1 MKKISSQSKSAY
13 LLNAFRWMCVL
24 SIVVALSGLRAQAQ
38 EASFTQNSGGSNV
51 MGFEVPLA
59 DYPGRGIGLPVTLR
73 YSTGGLWRVGFLN
86 TVPLGQNVR
95 RSVTEAIY
103 AEHSTAGWTTS
114 LDVPKIEWP
123 RQNDIYWYTG
133 KPYSQGTVSPYTF
146 RIARVYIHMPDGSI
160 HEMRKGDAVYQDN
173 GTIDQFGIF
182 YAVDGSRMRFDANGA
197 SSGTLFLAD
206 GTRYIIGTTS
216 TQYIDRNGNTLNYD
230 ATNRRWTDTLG
241 RVISMPWPANPG
253 PGDYTYTLPGVGT
266 SSLVYTLKF
275 RSLSSALTPGSSA
288 LRPMADYYLPDPNSP
303 PTGQAFGNFPQV
315 TQQAALFTSG
325 YADPEETTQSY
336 TYVVGHG
343 QSFSSL
349 FDPTVLAEIVFPNGL
364 SYKFSYNNFGEMDK
378 VIAPTGAYQRFQY
391 DLVPSLSAP
400 DFPYHEGSRGLR
412 SRWIS
417 ANGTG
422 GTDEAQWQYSAGINP
437 FTVTAPDGTRT
448 ETYVFS
454 TGAPSNNFGYID
466 ARQGMVTETRIFAPG
481 VGGAMLRRTLNDYA
495 ITTSINNKPVPPNT
509 NNSGTYTAYRNPRLV
524 KTVTLLLDTLTSN
537 ALSKTT
543 TYEWPTNGFDFQ
555 TGLDQTATNDY
566 FFADVDQTTA
576 QSGAITSIPLGTLAS
591 RGEVTYLNNSLYR
604 SRNILGLPTSA
615 LIKDGS
621 LQIISRADSFYDEVG
636 YPLLTYGDLTGSDY
650 IDPGTTARG
659 NVTTARVYTDI
670 GLGLFLDTHAQFDQ
684 CGNLRNN
691 WNERNIQSTV
701 DFSSTYKHAFPTTS
715 STAPPDPSGQHGSIV
730 ALTTSGTFDYNTGKT
745 LTSTDVNGQVT
756 TYSFQDD
763 QGNYDVLGRLRK
775 IIGPDGSWTKYSFG
789 ETLGNIYVMTE
800 VQMDATRSLKT
811 YQYTDPLGR
820 NSRSFA
826 SEDGTNYLATDT
838 LYDQMGREWKV
849 SNAYRT
855 TTRDGVADLAHTTNW
870 TVKAFDPLSRTITAT
885 LPDGAVTHVDYQGN
899 YTTVTDESGMQ
910 RRQKIDSFGRVIR
923 IDEPDTTGSLGPVDG
938 PTQATYY
945 DYNARGNLVHIKQGL
960 VGQTLQH
967 RYFKY
972 DAMGRL
978 TYERQ
983 VEQAGTFSLLDPVT
997 GNSSWSR
1004 KLVYDETINSMP
1016 YPGLLTT
1023 AWDARNVSTQFRYDQ
1038 VNRVYQV
1045 NYSDGTPTVNNN
1057 YDQARTGYFNKGKL
1071 TQALTAAVGSV
1082 PATAQLYNFDLM
1094 GRIANQ
1100 QQTVGAQSYSMS
1112 YGYNLGGALAS
1123 ETYPSGRVVNYGYD
1137 NGGRLSGVSSGAT
1150 TYASNYDYTSATG
1163 LLKAF
1168 TSGNGTV
1175 TSMVY
1180 NSRLQIQSLD
1190 LALGGTQI
1198 QHYDYKYGAY
1208 DPVTNS
1214 VDQSKNAGQIA
1225 EIEGFIGTQKQWQQ
1239 RFAYDKVGRLSL
1251 AREFRGDNS
1260 QQSYL
1265 VNYEYDV
1272 FGNRYQKQA
1281 QNGGNPFSQVWV
1293 ESNHIDQATNRFS
1306 SGVTYDNAG
1315 NITVDSKF
1323 RNLQFQYDA
1332 NNRQK
1337 QSANADGSGAVVSV
1351 YDAGGQRVGTQVGG
1365 SLTNVLVYDAQGK
1378 LLVEYSST
1386 TGQGGTQYIFKD
1398 HQGSPRVI
1406 TGNAGQVI
1414 ARHDYLAFGEE
1425 LGLVGM
1431 RASTPGYGGVDSA
1444 RQKYAGMER
1453 NEVTNLSHTLW
1464 REYDSLSGRWTSP
1477 DPYGKSMMVANPQS
1491 FNRYAY
1497 VQNDPVNRTDP
1508 AGLLPGAETSWSDVA
1523 DGFWGQSIPF
1533 FQYHFGGPAV
1543 IGERLMQ
1550 IDSGL
1555 ATSIAKLKNRTM
1567 NHASPF
1573 LDGDDDDGIDVIVT
1587 DVFAFPT
1594 IQEAIAYYN
1603 SYFAKFRYYGSQL
1616 RYYSKRFVRHTIL
1629 GGIYAAE
1636 GVSRIQA
1643 DGIQLGGS
1651 ALWVFSGSVTV
1662 TNDLH
1667 VFVGVDTPNVADLL
1681 KFGLAGKIISKPTQ
1695 VLSGSVTAV
1704 KILGMPTTQQR
1715 DGFFGG
1721 TNFNVAGGAGPY
1733 GGVSVSPDGTTAI
1746 MGGYGEGIN
1755 IGASFSPGEPTFKI
1769 PHPTF
1774 EQMKSFV
1781 RRTLRD

>member
-1 MKKISSQSKSAY
+1 MKKVSSQSKSAH
-13 LLNAFRWMCVL
+13 LLNASGWMCVF
-24 SIVVALSGLRAQAQ
+24 SVIVALSGLRVQAQ
-38 EASFTQNSGGSNV
+38 EAEFTQNMGGSHA
-51 MGFEVPLA
+51 MTIEVPLA

-73 YSTGGLWRVGFLN
+73 YSTGGLWRVGFIN
-86 TVPLGQNVR
+86 TVPLGQSVR

-133 KPYSQGTVSPYTF
+133 KPYTQGTQSPYTF
-146 RIARVYIHMPDGSI
+146 RIARLFVHMPDGST

-173 GTIDQFGIF
+173 AVIDKVGTF
-182 YAVDGSRMRFDANGA
+182 YAVDSSRMRYDSTGT
-197 SSGTLFLAD
+197 SSGTLYLAD
-206 GTRYIIGTTS
+206 GTRYIISSTS
-216 TQYIDRNGNTLNYD
+216 TQYIDRNGNTLNYN
-230 ATNRRWTDTLG
+230 ATSRQWTDTLG
-241 RVISMPWPANPG
+241 RVIGMPWPANPG
-253 PGDYTYTLPGVGT
+253 AGDYTYTLPGVGA
-266 SSLVYTLKF
+266 SSVVYTLKF
-275 RSLSSALTPGSSA
+275 RSLSTALTPGSSA
-288 LRPMADYYLPDPNSP
+288 LRPLADYYLPDPNSA

-315 TQQAALFTSG
+315 TQQSALFSSG

-349 FDPTVLAEIVFPNGL
+349 FDPTVLAEISFPNGL
-364 SYKFSYNNFGEMDK
+364 SYKFSYNNYGELDK
-378 VIAPTGAYQRFQY
+378 VIAPTGAYQRYQHGI
-391 DLVPSLSAP
+391 VQSLGVG
-400 DFPYHEGSRGLR
+400 DFPYHQGSRGLL

-422 GTDEAQWQYSAGINP
+422 GLDEAQWQYSQGLNP
-437 FTVTAPDGTRT
+437 FTVTAPDGTRN

-454 TGAPSNNFGYID
+454 PGGLSNNFGYID
-466 ARQGMVTETRIFAPG
+466 VREGLLSETRTYAP
-481 VGGAMLRRTLNDYA
+481 VSQGGAMLRRTLNDYA

-509 NNSGTYTAYRNPRLV
+509 FNTGTYTAYRNPRLV
-524 KTVTLLLDTLTSN
+524 KTVTLLLDTGTD
-537 ALSKTT
+537 ALAKTT
-543 TYEWPTNGFDFQ
+543 TYDWPTNGFDFQ
-555 TGLDQTATNDY
+555 TGLDQTAANDY
-566 FFADVDQTTA
+566 FFAAVDQTTA

-591 RGEVTYLNNSLYR
+591 RGEVVYLNNSAYR
-604 SRNILGLPTSA
+604 SRNILALPTSA
-615 LIKDGS
+615 LVKDGS

-636 YPLLTYGDLTGSDY
+636 YPLLTYGDLTGPDY
-650 IDPGTTARG
+650 IDPGTNIRG

-684 CGNLRNN
+684 CGNIRSK
-691 WNERNIQSTV
+691 WNERNIQSQV
-701 DFSSTYKHAFPTTS
+701 DYSSDYKHAFPTL
-715 STAPPDPSGQHGSIV
+715 STTVAPDLSGQHGSTV
-730 ALTTSGTFDYNTGKT
+730 AFTTSGTFDYNTGKT
-745 LTSTDVNGQVT
+745 LTTTDVNGQVT

-775 IIGPDGSWTKYSFG
+775 ITRPDGSWTKYSFG
-789 ETLGNIYVMTE
+789 ETLGSIYVMTE
-800 VQMDATRSLKT
+800 VQLDATRTLKN

-820 NSRSFA
+820 NSRTFA
-826 SEDGTNYLATDT
+826 SEDGTNYIAGDT
-838 LYDQMGREWKV
+838 IYDQMGREWKV

-855 TTRDGVADLAHTTNW
+855 TTLGGVADLSHTNHW
-870 TVKAFDPLSRTITAT
+870 TVHSFDPLSRTISVT
-885 LPDGAVTHVDYQGN
+885 LPDGAVTQVSYQGI

-910 RRQKIDSFGRVIR
+910 RRQKIDSFGRVVR
-923 IDEPDTTGSLGPVDG
+923 MDEQDANGSLGPVDT
-938 PTQATYY
+938 PTQASYY
-945 DYNARGNLVHIKQGL
+945 DYNARGNLVHVKQGL

-972 DAMGRL
+972 DAIGRL

-983 VEQAGTFSLLDPVT
+983 VEQAGTFTLFDPVT
-997 GNSSWSR
+997 NNSSWSR
-1004 KLVYDETINSMP
+1004 KLVYDETINSVP

-1023 AWDARNVSTQFRYDQ
+1023 TWDARNVSTQFRYDQ
-1038 VNRVYQV
+1038 VNRAYQV

-1057 YDQARTGYFNKGKL
+1057 YDQARSGYFNKGKL
-1071 TQALTAAVGSV
+1071 TEALTAAVGSV

-1094 GRIANQ
+1094 GRISNQ

-1112 YGYNLGGALAS
+1112 YGWNLGGMLAS
-1123 ETYPSGRVVNYGYD
+1123 QTYPSGRVVNYAFND
-1137 NGGRLSGVSSGAT
+1137 GGRLSQVSSGAT
-1150 TYASNYDYTSATG
+1150 TYASGYDYTSPTG

-1168 TSGNGTV
+1168 TLGNGAV
-1175 TSMVY
+1175 TSVVY

-1190 LALGGTQI
+1190 LTKSGTQI

-1208 DPVTNS
+1208 DPTSNTI
-1214 VDQSKNAGQIA
+1214 DETKNAGQIA
-1225 EIEGFIGTQKQWQQ
+1225 QIEGLVGTQKQWQQ
-1239 RFAYDKVGRLSL
+1239 RFAYDKIGRLSS

-1281 QNGGNPFSQVWV
+1281 QNGGNPFPQSWV
-1293 ESNHIDQATNRFS
+1293 ESNHVDQATNRFS

-1351 YDAGGQRVGTQVGG
+1351 YDAGGQRVGTQSGG
-1365 SLTNVLVYDAQGK
+1365 ALINVLVYDAQGK
-1378 LLVEYSST
+1378 LLAEYSSAT
-1386 TGQGGTQYIFKD
+1386 VPGGTQYIFND

-1414 ARHDYLAFGEE
+1414 SRHDYLAFGEE
-1425 LGLVGM
+1425 LGSVGM
-1431 RASTPGYGGVDSA
+1431 RVSTPGYGGVDSA

-1453 NEVTNLSHTLW
+1453 NEATNLSHTLW
-1464 REYDSLSGRWTSP
+1464 REYDSLSGRWTTP

-1497 VQNDPVNRTDP
+1497 VQNDPGNRTDP
-1508 AGLLPGAETSWSDVA
+1508 TGLLPGPETSWQDVA
-1523 DGFWGQSIPF
+1523 GDFWGKVIPF
-1533 FQYHFGGPAV
+1533 NQPHFGGPEV
-1543 IGERLMQ
+1543 IGERMLA
-1550 IDSGL
+1550 ID
-1555 ATSIAKLKNRTM
+1555 AAVAKRIGELKM
-1567 NHASPF
+1567 NTAHF
-1573 LDGDDDDGIDVIVT
+1573 FNDDGDDVIVT
-1587 DVFAFPT
+1587 
-1594 IQEAIAYYN
+1594 N
-1603 SYFAKFRYYGSQL
+1603 SYAFKSKEEALEYYKSIFGKFWFYQ
-1616 RYYSKRFVRHTIL
+1616 KKFVRHHIL
-1629 GGIYAAE
+1629 GALYALDAI
-1636 GVSRIQA
+1636 SHLHP
-1643 DGIQLGGS
+1643 DGIQASGS
-1651 ALWVFSGSVTV
+1651 VLWVFSGSVTV
-1662 TNDLH
+1662 TNDGH

-1681 KFGLAGKIISKPTQ
+1681 KFGLVGKIISKPTQ
-1695 VLSGSVTAV
+1695 VLGGSVTAV
-1704 KILGMPTTQQR
+1704 KILGLPTTEQR

-1721 TNFNVAGGAGPY
+1721 TNFNIAGGSGPY
-1733 GGVSVSPDGTTAI
+1733 AGLSVAPDGTAAV
-1746 MGGYGEGIN
+1746 MGGIGEGIN
-1755 IGASFSPGEPTFKI
+1755 LGASFSPKEPTFKI

-1774 EQMKSFV
+1774 EQMRSFV